1 MMEIGEIEKKKSMDL
16 LEEWIKMIENPLI
29 ANSLISHIN
38 KHTITALII
47 LLWMWEFLLLNYY
60 YVKMNMHN
68 KTEIQ

>member
-1 MMEIGEIEKKKSMDL
+1 MMEIGETEKKKSMDL

-47 LLWMWEFLLLNYY
+47 LLWMWEF
-60 YVKMNMHN
+60 
-68 KTEIQ
+68 